1 MEMTTYGP
9 YSKEVMKHFKDPRG
23 IGRLN
28 NPSGVG
34 EVGNILCGD
43 VMKCY
48 IKVKKNKKGKD
59 VIDDIKMEVFGCIV
73 AIANSSMI
81 TTMVKGKTLEEA
93 LKLKKENVLGKLG
106 KVPPIKIHCSVLA
119 VDALHEAIYDYLG
132 KNKLPIPQVLEKDH
146 ERITKT
152 LHTIREKHK
161 EYVKLQ
167 EKILKEK

>member
-1 MEMTTYGP
+1 MTTYNP
-9 YSKEVMKHFKDPRG
+9 YSKEVMKHFKNPRG

-48 IKVKKNKKGKD
+48 IKVKKNKEGKD

-81 TTMVKGKTLEEA
+81 TTIVKGKTLEEA
-93 LKLKKENVLGKLG
+93 LNIKKEDVLGKLG
-106 KVPPIKIHCSVLA
+106 KVPSIKFHCSVLA
-119 VDALHEAIYDYLG
+119 VDALHEAIYDYLS
-132 KNKLPIPQVLEKDH
+132 KNKLSVPKELKKDH
-146 ERITKT
+146 ERIRKT
-152 LHTIREKHK
+152 LHTIKEKHK
-161 EYVKLQ
+161 EYVELQ
-167 EKILKEK
+167 EKILEEK

>member
-1 MEMTTYGP
+1 MTTYNP
-9 YSKEVMKHFKDPRG
+9 YSKEVMKHFKNPRG

-59 VIDDIKMEVFGCIV
+59 VIDDVKMEVFGCIV

-81 TTMVKGKTLEEA
+81 TTMVKGKVLEEA
-93 LKLKKENVLGKLG
+93 LKVKKGDVLGKLG
-106 KVPPIKIHCSVLA
+106 KVPSIKVHCSVLA
-119 VDALHEAIYDYLG
+119 IDALHEAIYDYLT
-132 KNKLPIPQVLEKDH
+132 KNKLSVPKELKKDH
-146 ERITKT
+146 ERIRKT
-152 LHTIREKHK
+152 LHTIKEKHE
-161 EYVKLQ
+161 EYVELQ
-167 EKILKEK
+167 EKILEEK